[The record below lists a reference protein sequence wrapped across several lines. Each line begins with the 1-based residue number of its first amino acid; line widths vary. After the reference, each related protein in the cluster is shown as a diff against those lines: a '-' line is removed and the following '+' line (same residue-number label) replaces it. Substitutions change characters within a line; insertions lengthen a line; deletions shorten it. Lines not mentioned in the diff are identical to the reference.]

1 METNPKSQLWF
12 ARDARGQVAVMDCG
26 RAGPLPKTRPRD
38 FGAEAILAALP
49 ILDGAP
55 LEDLRGRLEP
65 SASDQSRHIPQNW
78 NGDLGQVLC
87 FLEETCDAELLPKS
101 VQASA
106 RRSPKGAALLL
117 SGARSA
123 DLRSLHSQRRCRACF
138 LLQPG
143 EGALA
148 LRGIYFYRHLCEAWI
163 TGPLGC
169 PQQPASPLRFDDLP
183 EDWRVATL
191 NLARWIDDFSA
202 WPRLQLLD
210 FLPCDR
216 RDSQEILEY
225 LDVHGELQ
233 FPE

>member
-1 METNPKSQLWF
+1 MEPNPKSQLWF

-26 RAGPLPKTRPRD
+26 RAGPRPLTRTAV
-38 FGAEAILAALP
+38 FSAEAILATLP
-49 ILDGAP
+49 VLGGAP

-65 SASDQSRHIPQNW
+65 SASAQSRHIPQNW
-78 NGDLGQVLC
+78 QGELGQVLC
-87 FLEETCDAELLPKS
+87 FLEQASDAELLPKS
-101 VQASA
+101 VETRA
-106 RRSPKGAALLL
+106 RRSPEGVALTLD
-117 SGARSA
+117 GARSE

-143 EGALA
+143 DGALA

-169 PQQPASPLRFDDLP
+169 PQQPPSPLRFEDLP
-183 EDWRVATL
+183 ADWRAATL
-191 NLARWIDDFSA
+191 NLARWVDDFSA

-210 FLPCDR
+210 AFPCER
-216 RDSQEILEY
+216 QDSQEILEY
-225 LDVHGELQ
+225 LDIHGELQ